1 MIVLIKIRA
10 TLTSSI
16 VRIMSLILMTLLDWP
31 LLVGTFTM
39 SHLVSL
45 IEWFINGSV
54 VFGTLPTVY
63 MLGTCSVHAR
73 YAVLTLTL
81 LSLCESK
88 EMFSNSLSV
97 TGNDSDCS
105 LHPMTV
111 PISL

>member
-1 MIVLIKIRA
+1 MVMIVLIKIRA

-39 SHLVSL
+39 SSLVSF
-45 IEWFINGSV
+45 IEWFINGAV
-54 VFGTLPTVY
+54 VFGTLSTVY
-63 MLGTCSVHAR
+63 MLGTCSVHTL

-81 LSLCESK
+81 LSLWESN
-88 EMFSNSLSV
+88 EMSSNPLSV
-97 TGNDSDCS
+97 TGNVSDCS
-105 LHPMTV
+105 LR